1 MMLCLLVVLGESFLG
16 KYNPL
21 WFKTLSF
28 SPIYGG
34 LLWLTFFALF
44 RDEFRRLSFA
54 LYCLIRGFERIMQD
68 ELC

>member
-1 MMLCLLVVLGESFLG
+1 MLCLLVVLGESFWG

-21 WFKTLSF
+21 WFKTLAF
-28 SPIYGG
+28 RNIYGSVRG
-34 LLWLTFFALF
+34 FHFFALF
-44 RDEFRRLSFA
+44 RGAFRRLSFA

>member
-1 MMLCLLVVLGESFLG
+1 MLCLLVVLGESFLG

-21 WFKTLSF
+21 WFRTLAF
-28 SPIYGG
+28 SPIFWG
-34 LLWLTFFALF
+34 LRGLTFFSLF
-44 RDEFRRLSFA
+44 EENFRRLSLA

>member
-1 MMLCLLVVLGESFLG
+1 MLCLLVVLGESFLK

-21 WFKTLSF
+21 VFKTLAF
-28 SPIYGG
+28 SPIFCG
-34 LLWLTFFALF
+34 LCGLTFFSLF
-44 RDEFRRLSFA
+44 EGNFQCLSFA